1 MPGRYIGITVL
12 YALTAIISFAL
23 LPLHQDS
30 LPANYNGL
38 SCVVFGVFNVRKKKA
53 FAENGKYQYGS
64 FLRLL
69 YDKDNS
75 RLWTIGIY
83 SFLFCLWN

>member
-1 MPGRYIGITVL
+1 M
-12 YALTAIISFAL
+12 
-23 LPLHQDS
+23 
-30 LPANYNGL
+30 
-38 SCVVFGVFNVRKKKA
+38 SCVVFGVFNVKKSKT
-53 FAENGKYQYGS
+53 FAGDVGSIGS
-64 FLRLL
+64 FLGLL